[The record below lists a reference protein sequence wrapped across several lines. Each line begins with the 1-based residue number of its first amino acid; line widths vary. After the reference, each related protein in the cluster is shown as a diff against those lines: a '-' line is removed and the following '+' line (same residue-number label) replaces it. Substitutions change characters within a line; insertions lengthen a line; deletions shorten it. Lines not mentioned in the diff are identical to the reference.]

1 MSGKYCIMAKNYSSY
16 VWDIVLYTDSRF
28 KAIRVWIKA
37 LSKYELVEFTVRK

>member
-1 MSGKYCIMAKNYSSY
+1 MSGKYCIMAKNYISD
-16 VWDIVLYTDSRF
+16 VWDIALYTDSIF